1 MSTPHHHAHEHDDG
15 PNPGWRDRLRHA
27 LRPHSHDAAD
37 SIDPALESSQA
48 GIRAVKL
55 SLVILG
61 ATAALQALLFT
72 ITGSVALLADTIHNV
87 SDALTAVPLWVAF
100 ALGRRPASSRY
111 TYGFGRAEDLAGVF
125 IVGMI
130 LLSAVLAGWE
140 SLHRLVD
147 PQQLN
152 RLWVVVVAG
161 LVGFVGNEAVAT
173 YRIRVGR
180 RIGSAALV
188 ADGLH
193 ARTDG
198 FTSLAVVFGALGV
211 LAGVPLADPV
221 VGLIITVAILFV
233 LRRAVVDIY
242 RRLMDAVDPELV
254 VVAETSLRQTPGVV
268 DVESVCLRWI
278 GHRLRA
284 EVGLSVDPGLTVVQA
299 HEIACAAH
307 HRLLHDV
314 TKLAAATVHV
324 SPAGPLGAEHHARLA
339 HHGVS

>member
-1 MSTPHHHAHEHDDG
+1 M
-15 PNPGWRDRLRHA
+15 
-27 LRPHSHDAAD
+27 
-37 SIDPALESSQA
+37 
-48 GIRAVKL
+48 KL

-72 ITGSVALLADTIHNV
+72 VTGSVALLADTIHNV

-152 RLWVVVVAG
+152 RPWVVVVAG

-221 VGLIITVAILFV
+221 VGLMITVAILFV

-254 VVAETSLRQTPGVV
+254 EVAETSLRQTPGVV

-299 HEIACAAH
+299 HEIACEAH

-324 SPAGPLGAEHHARLA
+324 SPGGPLGAEHHARLA